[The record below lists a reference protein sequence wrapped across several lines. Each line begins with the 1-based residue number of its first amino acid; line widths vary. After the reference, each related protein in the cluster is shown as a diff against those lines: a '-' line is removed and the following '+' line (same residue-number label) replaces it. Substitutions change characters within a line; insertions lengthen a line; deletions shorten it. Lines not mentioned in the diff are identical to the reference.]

1 MIQRRKELRLTLEA
15 SEPIGIISEG
25 VSQNFDRGFLIN
37 SAVDEIATPNHDP
50 PRLEAAIKITRSARS

>member
-37 SAVDEIATPNHDP
+37 SAVDEIATP
-50 PRLEAAIKITRSARS
+50 ITILQDWKPQSK

>member
-37 SAVDEIATPNHDP
+37 SAVDEIATPITILQDWK
-50 PRLEAAIKITRSARS
+50 PRSK

>member
-25 VSQNFDRGFLIN
+25 VSQTLI
-37 SAVDEIATPNHDP
+37 AV
-50 PRLEAAIKITRSARS
+50 S